1 MNELFINGKRADLSD
16 LTNVGVTFCANN
28 IGELQNRQG
37 NFTNTFKIPL
47 TKTNKEILEWS
58 HLQTSSS
65 LIPYKKN
72 KATYIQ
78 NGIEII
84 SDGVAEIQS
93 TDNDYFYINVYSG
106 NLDLIEAIGGLT
118 VGELYASD
126 GVYNWALSNCFYTA
140 SDYFVYPLIDWRADI
155 DTFFTTSTIDVREML
170 PTAIVHKMFTRLS
183 NKIGYTF
190 TGNYLNSSDHL
201 NMVLTPNEL
210 KGIDTGVEVLNNRN
224 NYISDKIL
232 ANISIGTATEQH
244 TLYPTFSFSYNEKT
258 LATDLPDFALGIFK
272 PTINKIGTL
281 KFTGNYRLWWS
292 KTENFGAFTSASDKE
307 VTAYAVCSFIDDL
320 GTIIESRTST
330 PSTKTLD
337 VFRAEFDFDF
347 DFETTEQTFYSSRQY
362 KIKVDIFTTQNNKVN
377 SKIEFFN
384 QFTDSFGS
392 RVYQYIRFTQT
403 QKIAFGNPLSF
414 PSLFTMK
421 VVDVLKDI
429 LNMEAIIIQTNNYT
443 KTIQFNKF
451 EDVVLNKP
459 IAKKWSDKIQF
470 NKSMG
475 FTFGNYARRNN
486 LKFKTDSYENGIIW
500 LSDETLEAEKDM
512 IKLNHDPTFQ
522 YQRFNAY
529 KIPTIDGLKD
539 INNEWLSPTYRLLQL
554 KIQSTTFNVNYTDG
568 TTTTPK
574 TTVIPFCEFYN
585 FDRLIGDNYNAI
597 TNILKSPKVLKI
609 IANLDV
615 TDISD
620 LDFSIPIDIQR
631 PDLNLSGY
639 FYINKIE
646 NYKGGLTSCEII
658 EI

>member
-1 MNELFINGKRADLSD
+1 MNELFINGKRIDLGEN
-16 LTNVGVTFCANN
+16 TNIGITFCANN

-37 NFTNTFKIPL
+37 NFTNTFKLPFS
-47 TKTNKEILEWS
+47 KANKEILEWS
-58 HLQTSSS
+58 HLQTTSS
-65 LIPYKKN
+65 LMPYKKN
-72 KATYIQ
+72 KATYIE

-84 SDGVAEIQS
+84 SDGVAEIS
-93 TDNDYFYINVYSG
+93 SVDSNYFYINVYSG
-106 NLDLIEAIGGLT
+106 NLDLIDAIGDLT
-118 VGELYASD
+118 VGELYAND
-126 GVYNWALSNCFYTA
+126 GAYSWALSNCFYTPT
-140 SDYFVYPLIDWRADI
+140 DYFVYPLIDWRADI

-170 PTAIVHKMFTRLS
+170 PTALVSKMFTRLS
-183 NKIGYTF
+183 NKIGFNF

-210 KGIDTGVEVLNNRN
+210 KGTDNGAEILNNRN
-224 NYISDKIL
+224 NYLQDKVL

-258 LATDLPDFALGIFK
+258 LATDLPDFAFGVFK
-272 PTINKIGTL
+272 PTTSKIGTL

-307 VTAYAVCSFIDDL
+307 VTAYAICSFIDDL
-320 GTIIESRTST
+320 GTVIESRTST

-347 DFETTEQTFYSSRQY
+347 DFETAEQTFSSSREY
-362 KIKVDIFTTQNNKVN
+362 KIKVDIFTTQNSKVN

-384 QFTDSFGS
+384 QFTDSFGT
-392 RVYQYIRFTQT
+392 RVYQYIKFTQT
-403 QKIAFGNPLSF
+403 SKIAFGNPLSF

-421 VVDVLKDI
+421 VSDVLKDI
-429 LNMEAIIIQTNNYT
+429 LNMECVIIQTNNYT
-443 KTIQFNKF
+443 KNVQFNKF
-451 EDVVLNKP
+451 NDLIINKS
-459 IAKKWSDKIQF
+459 IAKDWSSKIQF
-470 NKSMG
+470 NKTMG
-475 FTFGNYARRNN
+475 FKFGNYARRNN

-500 LSDETLEAEKDM
+500 LSDETLDVEKDM
-512 IKLNHDPTFQ
+512 VKLNHDPTFQ
-522 YQRFNAY
+522 YKRLNAY

-554 KIQSTTFNVNYTDG
+554 KLQSTSFNVNYTDG
-568 TTTTPK
+568 VTTTPK
-574 TTVIPFCEFYN
+574 TTSIPFCEFYN
-585 FDRLIGDNYNAI
+585 FDRLIEDNYGTI
-597 TNILKSPKVLKI
+597 TDILKSTKVLKV
-609 IANLDV
+609 IANLDI

-620 LDFSIPIDIQR
+620 LDFSIPIQIQR